1 MEFFRKT
8 FYAFQYG
15 NISLIEEKINE
26 LLDQF
31 VDWKFVTKKQN
42 KLYATIMGKRVSELY
57 IDPLTASNFITSLKL
72 AMHKDLSEISFLQ
85 LLSNTIEMKPLLSVR
100 VGEVADIE
108 KVVIERAR
116 KFLVDIPE
124 EYDLEFEDFMK
135 SVKLSLMF
143 EDWLNESTEDKI
155 LTKFKVAPGELRGR
169 LELADW
175 LIYSLNEIALLQGHK
190 DILTSVRKLRVRM
203 RYGIRDELIPL
214 VRLKGIGRVRA
225 RKLFNASLTSLEKL
239 RITPVESIAKIIGI
253 KVANDVKK
261 QLGEKTDLKEE
272 KQSTLGKF

>member
-1 MEFFRKT
+1 M
-8 FYAFQYG
+8 
-15 NISLIEEKINE
+15 SNE
-26 LLDQF
+26 LDF
-31 VDWKFVTKKQN
+31 
-42 KLYATIMGKRVSELY
+42 E
-57 IDPLTASNFITSLKL
+57 
-72 AMHKDLSEISFLQ
+72 
-85 LLSNTIEMKPLLSVR
+85 
-100 VGEVADIE
+100 
-108 KVVIERAR
+108 
-116 KFLVDIPE
+116 
-124 EYDLEFEDFMK
+124 DLEFEDFMK
-135 SVKLSLMF
+135 SVKLSLIF

-175 LIYSLNEIALLQGHK
+175 LIYSLNELALLQGYK
-190 DILTSVRKLRVRM
+190 DILTSVRKLRIRM

-261 QLGEKTDLKEE
+261 QLGEKTELKEE